1 MRNAFAQEMTA
12 MAAEDDRIVLLS
24 ADIGNRLFDP
34 FKAKF
39 SDRFYNCGVAEA
51 NMIGMAAGLALCGL
65 RPVAY
70 TITPFITSRCLEQIK
85 IDVCYHCVPV
95 IIVGVG
101 SGLSYAGL
109 GPTHHSCDEIAALRA
124 LPELIIVS
132 PADPAEVKLALRCAY
147 RQSKPVYM
155 RIGKKGEPSVYASP
169 PDFHLGAMITMAPGT
184 DACIICTG
192 SIIAIAQKAV
202 LLLKDKGISL
212 CIVNAPTI
220 KPLDDDALHKIFNS
234 FSVVATLEEHSVI
247 GGFGSAIAEWMA
259 DQGNYQTRLLR
270 FGTAD
275 AFFHEAGTQEYIRQQ
290 LNLTPEAVTRRISLA
305 LQEKSA

>member
-1 MRNAFAQEMTA
+1 MRNAFAQEMTTI
-12 MAAEDDRIVLLS
+12 AAEDDRIVLLS
-24 ADIGNRLFDP
+24 ADIGNRLFDS

-39 SDRFYNCGVAEA
+39 PDRFYNCGVAES
-51 NMIGMAAGLALCGL
+51 NMIGMAAGLALSGL

-124 LPELIIVS
+124 LPELNIIS
-132 PADPAEVKLALRCAY
+132 PADPAEVKLALRFAS
-147 RQSKPVYM
+147 RQLKPVYM
-155 RIGKKGEPSVYASP
+155 RIGKKGEPAVYASP
-169 PDFHLGAMITMAPGT
+169 PDFHLGAMITIAQGA
-184 DACIICTG
+184 DACIISTG
-192 SIIAIAQKAV
+192 SIISIAQKAA

-212 CIVNAPTI
+212 CIINAPFI
-220 KPLDDDALHKIFNS
+220 KPLDSEALQKVFTS
-234 FSVVATLEEHSVI
+234 FPVVATLEEHSII
-247 GGFGSAIAEWMA
+247 GGLGSAIAEWIA

-275 AFFHEAGTQEYIRQQ
+275 AFFHEAGTQEYIRQKFD
-290 LNLTPEAVTRRISLA
+290 LTPEAIARRISLA
-305 LQEKSA
+305 CKEKST